1 MPGNSDGF
9 AGTSDS
15 QQPKSLIPLGE
26 TETHL
31 DLSESE
37 GEDPLQRA
45 KPPLQSEDHSQGR
58 PSPTLKGITR
68 RGGRA
73 PTLKEICPREL
84 GEGDRSAT
92 AGRGSHVT

>member
-45 KPPLQSEDHSQGR
+45 KPPPPKVR
-58 PSPTLKGITR
+58 ITR
-68 RGGRA
+68 RGGRVQH
-73 PTLKEICPREL
+73 
-84 GEGDRSAT
+84 S
-92 AGRGSHVT
+92 RGSLAGEAEPQHSRRSVRES